1 MLNTSSLHFLPSK
14 VEKVFSEVVVLLLT
28 SHVRFIMLEV
38 RRIMTGLGV
47 LSLTVLFHQKGHPGL
62 GLKSNSSSNIIYP
75 FVCSFMFQFFF
86 SRCDG
91 GRGLC
96 RGERE

>member
-1 MLNTSSLHFLPSK
+1 
-14 VEKVFSEVVVLLLT
+14 
-28 SHVRFIMLEV
+28 
-38 RRIMTGLGV
+38 MTGLGV

-75 FVCSFMFQFFF
+75 FVCSFMLQFFFFFF